1 MGYEITPCTRVAFRA
16 QAVMKGVTAIAVIAK
31 ATYNPTNTGIT

>member
-1 MGYEITPCTRVAFRA
+1 MEHSTIASVPFRP

-31 ATYNPTNTGIT
+31 AAYNPINTGIT